1 MLLHLILNQVPPPA
15 PSLSFGFVECFG
27 RQFLLMPH
35 EYLRNSQTVDPC
47 RRFLLQED
55 FLTLKPDGTVGGQIL
70 LSLNTEVEN
79 RFEYWKCELRLQTQS
94 SRSTFHFSKNDS
106 LPLRVPGLNISCSFY
121 PSQ

>member
-47 RRFLLQED
+47 RRFLLQGG
-55 FLTLKPDGTVGGQIL
+55 FSYPQARWYGWGQIL

-94 SRSTFHFSKNDS
+94 SRSTFNFSKNDS
-106 LPLRVPGLNISCSFY
+106 LPLRVPGLNVSCSFY

>member
-27 RQFLLMPH
+27 RQFLLMPTNTCEIRKQSTH
-35 EYLRNSQTVDPC
+35 AAGSSYK
-47 RRFLLQED
+47 ED

-70 LSLNTEVEN
+70 LSLHTEVEN

-106 LPLRVPGLNISCSFY
+106 LRLRVPGLNLSCSFY